1 MATIILRATKG
12 SPLTNNEVDA
22 NFNNINVEVLGIIN
36 TMLPLKAP
44 LASPALTGTPTAPTA
59 ALNTNTTQLAT
70 TAFVIGQSAT
80 ASPLMDGVGAVGSAT
95 KFAREDHVHPTDTT
109 RAPLASP
116 ALTGTPTAPTADL
129 LTPTQIVNVAAM
141 QGQLALKAN
150 LASPALT
157 GTPTAPTAPLNTTTT
172 QIASTAFVI
181 GQASTS
187 NPLMDGTVAI
197 GTGTTFARADHV
209 HPTDSTRAPL
219 ASPALT
225 GTPTVPTAAHGTST
239 TQIAS
244 TEFVNQNAVLKTA
257 DTGAAKLP
265 VGTTAQRDG
274 APVEGMIRYNS
285 TLQQFEGYF
294 NGVWQS
300 VGGGQLLGNAITKGI
315 FYNAQTIAE
324 NLTVA
329 SGTNAMSA
337 GPISIA
343 DGFEVTVSDGCTW
356 TVV

>member
-22 NFNNINVEVLGIIN
+22 NFNNINVEVLSIIN
-36 TMLPLKAP
+36 TLLPLKAP

-95 KFAREDHVHPTDTT
+95 KFAREDHAHPTDTT

-141 QGQLALKAN
+141 QGQLALKAD

-157 GTPTAPTAPLNTTTT
+157 GIPETPTAPLNTNTT

-187 NPLMDGTVAI
+187 NPLMDGVVAI
-197 GTGTTFARADHV
+197 GAGTTFARADHV

-225 GTPTVPTAAHGTST
+225 GTPTAPTAAHGTST

-244 TEFVNQNAVLKTA
+244 TEFVNSNAVLKTA

-265 VGTTAQRDG
+265 VGTTAQRDV

-285 TLQQFEGYF
+285 DLTQYESYL
-294 NGVWQS
+294 NGNWAPLGS
-300 VGGGQLLGNAITKGI
+300 GQTLGNALTKAI
-315 FYNAQTIAE
+315 FYNSNTISENITIQT
-324 NLTVA
+324 
-329 SGTNAMSA
+329 GTNGGTF
-337 GPISIA
+337 GPVTIS
-343 DGFEVTVSDGCTW
+343 DGFTVTVSGGSTW
-356 TVV
+356 TIV